1 MKVTRIVFSPT
12 GGTAKIA
19 QALTSKQD
27 VPVDEIDLT
36 DAKEDFSAVAFARDD
51 VAVIAVPSYGG
62 RVPDLAAERIRRIHG
77 SQAHCIIV
85 CAYGN
90 RAYED
95 TLLELND
102 VAERSGV
109 RVIAAVGAVAWHSI
123 MHQYA
128 AALA

>member
-1 MKVTRIVFSPT
+1 M
-12 GGTAKIA
+12 
-19 QALTSKQD
+19 
-27 VPVDEIDLT
+27 DEIDLT

-77 SQAHCIIV
+77 SQVRCIIV